1 MSNFFSLS
9 AYMGSMFYVPLY
21 FQAVEGLSATGAGLR
36 LIPVMVCS
44 VSGSLFGG
52 KVMQKTGKYYWL
64 TISCIA
70 VSILGTVTLF
80 FCSGLVF
87 DSSWGVTI
95 GLCLGAFGGGAAI
108 TTTLIN
114 VIASADPKDQA
125 IATACT
131 YLFRSLGSVVGVTI
145 SATVVQQTLRT
156 QLKKNLN
163 SRKEADKIVEKVRQS
178 LDFIKTLEP
187 GTRDI
192 VRICY
197 ERATNAS
204 FGVSIGIVCLSLVA
218 AGFIRETR
226 LSK

>member
-1 MSNFFSLS
+1 M
-9 AYMGSMFYVPLY
+9 
-21 FQAVEGLSATGAGLR
+21 
-36 LIPVMVCS
+36 
-44 VSGSLFGG
+44 
-52 KVMQKTGKYYWL
+52 
-64 TISCIA
+64 
-70 VSILGTVTLF
+70 
-80 FCSGLVF
+80 
-87 DSSWGVTI
+87 
-95 GLCLGAFGGGAAI
+95 
-108 TTTLIN
+108 
-114 VIASADPKDQA
+114 
-125 IATACT
+125 
-131 YLFRSLGSVVGVTI
+131 VGVTI